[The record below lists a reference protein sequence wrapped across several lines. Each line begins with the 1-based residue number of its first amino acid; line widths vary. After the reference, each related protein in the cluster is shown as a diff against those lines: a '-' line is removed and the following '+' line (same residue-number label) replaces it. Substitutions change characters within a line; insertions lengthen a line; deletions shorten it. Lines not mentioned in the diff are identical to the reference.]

1 MNRMF
6 FVPVSISFMQLRKW
20 IKKPEVY
27 MTMICLGIFAFS
39 RVLPIYTMI
48 GATGVDATP
57 YLFPFLFSDSYMG
70 FFILVGC
77 AILFVEAPF
86 WSEDQIIVLVR
97 VGRSGWFLG
106 QIYYVLFASFVYLV
120 GVLIISILVLAPNLQ
135 FANTWGSLWNTIAQ
149 TDAAMEFN
157 MNLTVPYYIISRYSP
172 LEAMIVQFILGFFV
186 ISFIGF
192 LFFFLNLYF
201 GRKTGVVV
209 VSIMILFTI
218 RISSFPEWVF
228 WIFPT
233 AWANLNWMH
242 QEIDGMHPTLYQGG
256 IGLILINIILIS
268 LIFIMGRKKD
278 LV

>member
-1 MNRMF
+1 M
-6 FVPVSISFMQLRKW
+6 
-20 IKKPEVY
+20 
-27 MTMICLGIFAFS
+27 
-39 RVLPIYTMI
+39 
-48 GATGVDATP
+48 
-57 YLFPFLFSDSYMG
+57 
-70 FFILVGC
+70 
-77 AILFVEAPF
+77 
-86 WSEDQIIVLVR
+86 
-97 VGRSGWFLG
+97 
-106 QIYYVLFASFVYLV
+106 